1 MLAGWRPA
9 SNGRP
14 YSLDLRE
21 RVVAAVE
28 KAGLPRRQAA
38 AQFGVGITGFSVSGK
53 RGASRRARWA
63 ATTRRRSQAS
73 IVLGYCSGPKRDF
86 TLSGLVPELAERGLK
101 VDYRSVCNFVH
112 VEKLRFKKASSPANA
127 TVPTLPASG
136 RSGQSIKIGLS
147 LSA

>member
-1 MLAGWRPA
+1 MGGYNPKAIAG
-9 SNGRP
+9 
-14 YSLDLRE
+14 E
-21 RVVAAVE
+21 H
-28 KAGLPRRQAA
+28 
-38 AQFGVGITGFSVSGK
+38 
-53 RGASRRARWA
+53 RAWLLQR
-63 ATTRRRSQAS
+63 T
-73 IVLGYCSGPKRDF
+73 KERDF